1 MIAAGHPLAAMAG
14 LRVLEAGGN
23 AVDAGVAAG
32 FALNVVQPDMANLG
46 GVAPIL
52 IRLADGHVTTIAG
65 IGRWPRLATREAVAR
80 AGAGRIPQSPHRWV
94 VPAAVDAWFTA
105 LRRYGTMSAGD
116 VLAPAIEL
124 ARDGFPVHYFLRH
137 NLVEAEGSLR
147 GWTGGASPFLPGG
160 RLPEIGE
167 RLRQP
172 ALADTLQHLAD
183 AERSAGGPRERGIAA
198 ARDAFYRGEIAQ
210 AVGRFA
216 ESVGAFLRTD
226 DMERAAV
233 QERPPESVRYR
244 GHTVFACG
252 PWSQGPAVL
261 QMLKIVE
268 RFDLGRLAAA
278 DEAHVLVEATK
289 LALADRNRFYGDPDV
304 IEALPMD
311 RLLSEGH
318 ARRHA
323 ERIDMARALDPLA
336 SPARVG
342 VPGPD
347 TTYACVVDRDGNAF
361 SATPSDSTMLVTPM
375 IAELGFGISDRG
387 LQASLDPDDPNHVAP
402 GKRPRLTPNPGLVL
416 GEDFVMPYGTPG
428 GEIQT
433 QAMLQFLVRHLDH
446 GLDLQQAVEEPRW
459 ASHAVP
465 ATEDPHPCEP
475 MVLKMEAPLAERIG
489 DALAAK
495 GHKIQL
501 WPRHAALAGALCAV
515 KRRASDGVVTAAA
528 DPRRMSYAL
537 GW

>member
-1 MIAAGHPLAAMAG
+1 
-14 LRVLEAGGN
+14 
-23 AVDAGVAAG
+23 
-32 FALNVVQPDMANLG
+32 MANLG

-52 IRLADGHVTTIAG
+52 IRLANGHVTTIAG
-65 IGRWPRLATREAVAR
+65 IGRWPRLATREAVAQ
-80 AGAGRIPQSPHRWV
+80 AGAGRIPQSPHRWL
-94 VPAAVDAWFTA
+94 VPAAVDAWLTA

-147 GWTGGASPFLPGG
+147 AWTRGATPFLPEG

-167 RLRQP
+167 RLRQT
-172 ALADTLQHLAD
+172 ALADTLQHLVD
-183 AERSAGGPRERGIAA
+183 AERAAGGSREQGIAA
-198 ARDAFYRGEIAQ
+198 ARDAFYKGAIAR
-210 AVGRFA
+210 AVGQFA
-216 ESVGAFLRTD
+216 ESAGAFLRAD
-226 DMERAAV
+226 DMERFAV
-233 QERPPESVRYR
+233 EERPPESVRYR
-244 GHTVFACG
+244 GRTVFACG

-268 RFDLGRLAAA
+268 RFDLGGLAAA
-278 DEAHVLVEATK
+278 DETHVLVEAVK
-289 LALADRNRFYGDPDV
+289 LALTDRNRFYGDPAVVDV
-304 IEALPMD
+304 PMK
-311 RLLSEGH
+311 RLLSEDH

-323 ERIDMARALDPLA
+323 ERIDMGRALDPLA
-336 SPARVG
+336 SPARLG
-342 VPGPD
+342 IPGPD
-347 TTYACVVDRDGNAF
+347 TTYACVVDGNGNAF

-416 GEDFVMPYGTPG
+416 GDDFVMPYGTPG
-428 GEIQT
+428 GEVQT

-459 ASHAVP
+459 ASYAVP

-475 MVLKMEAPLAERIG
+475 MVLKIETPLAERIG
-489 DALAAK
+489 DALRAK
-495 GHKIQL
+495 GHEIQV
-501 WPRHAALAGALCAV
+501 WPRQATLAGGICAV
-515 KRRASDGVVTAAA
+515 KRQARDGVVTAAA